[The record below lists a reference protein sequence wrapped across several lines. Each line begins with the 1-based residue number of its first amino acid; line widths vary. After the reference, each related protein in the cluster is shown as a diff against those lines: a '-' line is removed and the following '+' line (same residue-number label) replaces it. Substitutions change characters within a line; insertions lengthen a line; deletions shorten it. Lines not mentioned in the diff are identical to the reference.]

1 MGRGHRKADRRAL
14 KHNGWVNAV
23 AFSPDGKKIATASGG
38 TARLWDAAT
47 GKPLGEPLRHDDAV
61 NAVAFSP
68 DGTKIATASG
78 DTARLWDVATG
89 KPLREPLRH
98 DDAVDAVAFSPDGTK
113 VATASG
119 DTARLWDIAT
129 GKPLGEPL
137 KHDIRV
143 NSVAFSRDGTKVAT
157 ASWDG
162 GTWQWIVPRPVPD
175 DPLWIDAYVRTVSQR
190 IEDADHTLHPLSDEG
205 AVSSWRE
212 VLKSPAWLDE
222 RTKRLEGSRRRPPRG
237 RRRGAGNC
245 QELVCRRLSSP
256 LARQIGAGEYRV
268 AEAVGQSAETSG
280 NGPHTKY
287 RYES

>member
-1 MGRGHRKADRRAL
+1 M
-14 KHNGWVNAV
+14 
-23 AFSPDGKKIATASGG
+23 
-38 TARLWDAAT
+38 
-47 GKPLGEPLRHDDAV
+47 

-190 IEDADHTLHPLSDEG
+190 IEDADHTLHPLSDKE

-222 RTKRLEGSRRRPPRG
+222 RTKRLAGAAATSTWSTPRSRKLPRIGLPPPFISAGSPNWG
-237 RRRGAGNC
+237 RRIPSGRSGWPK
-245 QELVCRRLSSP
+245 RRN
-256 LARQIGAGEYRV
+256 IWKW
-268 AEAVGQSAETSG
+268 
-280 NGPHTKY
+280 PHTKY